1 MSDESTPATVVPQP
15 PVTKSRW
22 DKLGAAL
29 PVALTAMATAFAGMS
44 TGELQRA
51 MFWRSYAAQ
60 DQARA
65 TNQWTFAGLK
75 RDRALICQ
83 TTAAQLWATAV
94 NPANPYIGKSAGSP
108 DAIPLEW
115 LAGNGPTATPL
126 PEVADANLE
135 RLLSEIQNRAPEPE
149 LLGLATKI
157 PATRINDV
165 LNAAE
170 VAVKQNDDNWTP
182 KLKRATAIVA
192 GAPREV
198 ATASRAAL
206 YELENRRYL
215 IEAGGNQAI
224 GLLYEA
230 RVKVSSAESDR
241 HQRKSRDFFYA
252 MLAAQIGA
260 TVAALA
266 LARQRKSVLWAVA
279 GGAGLA
285 ALAIAA
291 YVHLSDL

>member
-1 MSDESTPATVVPQP
+1 
-15 PVTKSRW
+15 
-22 DKLGAAL
+22 
-29 PVALTAMATAFAGMS
+29 MATAFAGMS

-83 TTAAQLWATAV
+83 TTAAQLWATAG
-94 NPANPYIGKSAGSP
+94 NPANPFAGKSEGGP
-108 DAIPLEW
+108 DAAARDW
-115 LAGNGPTATPL
+115 LAGNGPTATAP
-126 PEVADANLE
+126 PEIADANLV
-135 RLLSEIQNRAPEPE
+135 RLLSEIQNRAPEAE
-149 LLGLATKI
+149 LLGLASKI
-157 PATRINDV
+157 PIGRMNDV

-170 VAVKQNDDNWTP
+170 VAAKRIDDRWAP
-182 KLKRATAIVA
+182 VLKRATAIA
-192 GAPREV
+192 AEAPPES
-198 ATASRAAL
+198 ATAARAAL

-215 IEAGGNQAI
+215 IEAGGNQSI
-224 GLLYEA
+224 GVLYEA
-230 RVKVSSAESDR
+230 RVKVSSAESDK

-260 TVAALA
+260 TIAALA

-291 YVHLSDL
+291 SVHLSDP